1 MIRFRSPLNL
11 TSVAI
16 AIVTTIAGFA
26 LIPAGTI
33 MPVHWGIDGRIDGT
47 MPRDLA
53 LIVMPVTVAFIWGL
67 FAAIDRFTSPNKRA
81 ASAALVNVAISSTTA
96 LFTLIQVLLV
106 LIALGVPVDLVR
118 AIVIALAL
126 MEIAIGNV
134 MPKSQPNRIAGIRL
148 PSTLNDP
155 ANWQAVHRLTGLLT
169 LLCGVALFVVALL
182 VQSAPLLF
190 LALAISWFVPL
201 AIGVVYSLL
210 LQRRHSQPT

>member
-53 LIVMPVTVAFIWGL
+53 LIAMPVTVAFIWGL

-81 ASAALVNVAISSTTA
+81 ASAALVNVEISSTTA

-169 LLCGVALFVVALL
+169 VICGVALFVVALL
-182 VQSAPLLF
+182 IQSAPLLF
-190 LALAISWFVPL
+190 LALAVSWVVPL
-201 AIGVVYSLL
+201 AVGIIYSLL
-210 LQRRHSQPT
+210 LQRRQPS

>member
-169 LLCGVALFVVALL
+169 VICGVALFVVALL
-182 VQSAPLLF
+182 IQSAPLLF
-190 LALAISWFVPL
+190 LALAVSWVVPL
-201 AIGVVYSLL
+201 AVGIIYSLL
-210 LQRRHSQPT
+210 LQRRQPS

>member
-11 TSVAI
+11 TSVSI

-169 LLCGVALFVVALL
+169 VICGVALFVVALL
-182 VQSAPLLF
+182 IQSAPLLF
-190 LALAISWFVPL
+190 LALAVSWVVPL
-201 AIGVVYSLL
+201 AVGIIYSLL
-210 LQRRHSQPT
+210 LQRRQPS

>member
-169 LLCGVALFVVALL
+169 VICGVALFVVALL
-182 VQSAPLLF
+182 IQPAPLLF
-190 LALAISWFVPL
+190 LALAVSWVVPL
-201 AIGVVYSLL
+201 AVGIIYSLL
-210 LQRRHSQPT
+210 LQRRQPS

>member
-33 MPVHWGIDGRIDGT
+33 MPVRWGIDGRIDGT

-169 LLCGVALFVVALL
+169 VICGVALFVVALL
-182 VQSAPLLF
+182 IQSAPLLF
-190 LALAISWFVPL
+190 LALAVSWVVPL
-201 AIGVVYSLL
+201 AVGIIYSLL
-210 LQRRHSQPT
+210 LQRRQPS